1 MSSFVVTVFTCFL
14 MCVGSIMI
22 THNTDVIII
31 EPVSKM
37 VGIIKTLA
45 DDPLRKP
52 EEPQFTLAELQA
64 SDRDQLKTVELS
76 KTIYRMQRLL

>member
-1 MSSFVVTVFTCFL
+1 
-14 MCVGSIMI
+14 MCIGSIMI
-22 THNTDVIII
+22 THNTDIIII

-52 EEPQFTLAELQA
+52 EEPVFTTAELQA
-64 SDRDQLKTVELS
+64 NDKDELKTVEL
-76 KTIYRMQRLL
+76 